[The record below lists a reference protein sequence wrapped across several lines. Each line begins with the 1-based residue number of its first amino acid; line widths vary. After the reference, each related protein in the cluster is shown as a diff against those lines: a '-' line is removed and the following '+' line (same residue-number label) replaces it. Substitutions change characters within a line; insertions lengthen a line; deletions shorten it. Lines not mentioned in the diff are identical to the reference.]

1 MRVDVYSSGR
11 TINAWSR
18 RMVLVGFSAIVL
30 FISPPVLADD
40 GSFTLLRRAY
50 AYAPESNALLYSEEH
65 RETWAS
71 GKMLASKVRYYGPNK
86 HLLAEKTIDFRKNRI
101 APDFLLNDFRDG
113 YQEGATLAG
122 NRIEVVARRNG
133 DQPLK
138 QKKLKVPAPV
148 VVDGGFNEYVLQHWE
163 ALLAGQRLQFHF
175 VAPIEQDYFSF
186 TIKRKQLQ
194 TVEGRTHMQLEMKP
208 ESSLVR
214 LFVAPVLLTYDVAD
228 RHLLRFEG
236 MTNLNNE
243 QGKSTIARLVY
254 PRDEVKKET
263 PGMNSAL
270 TYQAE
275 P

>member
-1 MRVDVYSSGR
+1 MRVDVYAGGR
-11 TINAWSR
+11 SIAAWSR
-18 RMVLVGFSAIVL
+18 QMVVAGLSAIVWL
-30 FISPPVLADD
+30 TSVPVLAED
-40 GSFTLLRRAY
+40 GSYTLLRRAY
-50 AYAPESNALLYSEEH
+50 AYAPESNTLLYSEEH

-86 HLLAEKTIDFRKNRI
+86 HLLAEKTIDFRKNRL
-101 APDFLLNDFRDG
+101 APDFVLNDFRDG

-122 NRIEVVARRNG
+122 NRIKVVARRNG

-148 VVDGGFNEYVLQHWE
+148 VVDGGFNEYVLQHWD

-175 VAPIEQDYFSF
+175 VAPIEQDYFTF

-194 TVEGRTHMQLEMKP
+194 SVEGRTHLQLEMKP
-208 ESSLVR
+208 DSSLVR

-263 PGMNSAL
+263 PGMSSAL
-270 TYQAE
+270 TYQSA